1 MKTVRLRNETRG
13 GVLCE
18 HCEVA
23 DNILTRVR
31 GLLGRQSL
39 PSGQGLLIVPC
50 PSIHMFGMKFAI
62 DAIFIT
68 RDNVVTDF
76 IENIAPG
83 KMYVAKA
90 HHGKPHAAIELAAGT
105 IAASGVERG
114 DQLSIEPR
122 DAPAK

>member
-1 MKTVRLRNETRG
+1 MKSVRLRNETRG
-13 GVLCE
+13 GVLCD

-39 PSGQGLLIVPC
+39 PPDQGLLIVPC
-50 PSIHMFGMKFAI
+50 PSIHMFGMKFAL
-62 DAIFIT
+62 DVVFIT

-83 KMYVAKA
+83 KAYVAKA
-90 HHGKPHAAIELAAGT
+90 HHGKAHSAIELAPGT
-105 IAASGVERG
+105 IVASGTERG
-114 DQLSIEPR
+114 DQLSIESK
-122 DAPAK
+122 DA

>member
-1 MKTVRLRNETRG
+1 MKSVRLRNETRG
-13 GVLCE
+13 EVLCDE
-18 HCEVA
+18 CEVA

-31 GLLGRQSL
+31 GLLGRKSL
-39 PSGQGLLIVPC
+39 PSANGLLIVPC

-90 HHGKPHAAIELAAGT
+90 HHGKAHAAIELAPGT
-105 IAASGVERG
+105 IAGSGTQRG
-114 DQLSIEPR
+114 DQLSLEPK
-122 DAPAK
+122 DAMAK